1 MMQNCYGQIDQV
13 AGENIINVDV
23 NLKNNN
29 VDISEI
35 SQKQILQ
42 TVNYVKK
49 LNKKFIKNDIL
60 TSHVLQFC

>member
-1 MMQNCYGQIDQV
+1 MQNCYGQIDQV